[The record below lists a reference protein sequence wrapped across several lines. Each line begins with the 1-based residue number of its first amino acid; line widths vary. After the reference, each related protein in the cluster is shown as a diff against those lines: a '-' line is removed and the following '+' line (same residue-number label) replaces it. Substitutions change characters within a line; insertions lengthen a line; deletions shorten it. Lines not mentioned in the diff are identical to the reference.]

1 MMELRIFKK
10 KSSHN
15 KFILKFFLWD
25 IVNNLF
31 VKTFISRNKIRGYF
45 LKLFETKI
53 GNNISVSQ
61 GI

>member
-15 KFILKFFLWD
+15 KFFLKFFLLH
-25 IVNNLF
+25 IVNNFF

>member
-1 MMELRIFKK
+1 MELRIFKK

-15 KFILKFFLWD
+15 KFFLKFFLLH
-25 IVNNLF
+25 IVNNFF

>member
-15 KFILKFFLWD
+15 KFFLKFFLLH
-25 IVNNLF
+25 IVNNFF

-45 LKLFETKI
+45 LKLFET
-53 GNNISVSQ
+53 
-61 GI
+61 